1 MLKDK
6 KYALI
11 DMDGVL
17 YDSMR
22 YHTKAWHRLMS
33 DLGLKTTREEF
44 YLYEGMTGTD
54 TINLIFKRELGH
66 TVTPEKA
73 RELYAR
79 KARIFIDYGI
89 KEVMPGAQ
97 RMIDTLMRA
106 GIKCVLVTGSA
117 QSSLISRLDDDFP
130 GAFPHDM
137 RVTALD
143 VTHGKPDPEPYL
155 RGLAKTGAAPGEV
168 FVIENAPLGVRAA
181 KAAGLDTVAVT
192 TGPIPRKAF
201 EDEDAD
207 MIFDSM
213 PQFAEQ
219 LPELLRAY
227 PTRNEKNIPADRR

>member
-1 MLKDK
+1 MLKNK

-22 YHTKAWHRLMS
+22 YHTKAWHQLM
-33 DLGLKTTREEF
+33 DELGLHTTREEF

-54 TINLIFKRELGH
+54 TINLIFKRERGY
-66 TVTPEKA
+66 TVSPEQA

-79 KARIFIDYGI
+79 KARIFIEYGS

-97 RMIDTLMRA
+97 QMIDNLLQA
-106 GIKCVLVTGSA
+106 GIRCVLVTGSA
-117 QSSLISRLDDDFP
+117 QNSLISRLDDDFP

-155 RGLAKTGAAPGEV
+155 KGLAKTGVSPEEV

-201 EDEDAD
+201 EEEKAD
-207 MIFDSM
+207 LIFDSM
-213 PQFAEQ
+213 PQFAAR
-219 LPELLRAY
+219 LPELL
-227 PTRNEKNIPADRR
+227 N